1 MKRPDKKTWG
11 VAGGIVFGFL
21 GELLARRFGAGK
33 VGRQLGA
40 LFGAWL
46 GSEAVPPVAD
56 AIIDHTPS
64 ATNKALSGVVQGI
77 RKTKRRLTGTTQRV
91 NGRLPSP

>member
-21 GELLARRFGAGK
+21 GELLTRRFGAGK

-46 GSEAVPPVAD
+46 GSEVVPPVAD
-56 AIIDHTPS
+56 TIIDHTP
-64 ATNKALSGVVQGI
+64 AVVQGI
-77 RKTKRRLTGTTQRV
+77 RKARERLTGTTQRSMRR
-91 NGRLPSP
+91 RLPSP